1 MTSDPNRFDLLKPGL
16 CGTHRGAPIARPLVG
31 DAGAATETEYLE
43 ADPSPARRE
52 GETYDL
58 SHEAAEAMNVA
69 LALGQPLLVT
79 GEPGCGKTALAYGV
93 AWQLGL
99 DHVWRHDTQSTATAD
114 ELFYRFDHL
123 RRFHDASLKEP
134 SALSKGASD
143 YVELQA
149 MGSAL
154 LRGTT
159 QVVLLDEIDKAPRDL
174 PNDLLCRIE
183 EPMFFTVRE
192 VPGAER
198 VRQRVRHLV
207 IITSNGE
214 RELPEP
220 FLRRCV
226 YLDLAFP
233 SKPETLIKIVQ
244 RHLGGGGDARV
255 VEAAVTRF
263 LALRKQLEAE
273 RPEGLARKP
282 STSELIAWTRM
293 LQLKKV
299 KPEEVARVPLP
310 SALLK
315 HRDELDI
322 AFPSR
327 LAEG

>member
-1 MTSDPNRFDLLKPGL
+1 MTADPNRFDLLKPGL
-16 CGTHRGAPIARPLVG
+16 CGTLRGAPIARPLVG
-31 DAGAATETEYLE
+31 DAGAATETKYLE
-43 ADPSPARRE
+43 ADPSPAQRE

-58 SHEAAEAMNVA
+58 SSEAAEAANVA

-79 GEPGCGKTALAYGV
+79 GEPGCGKTSLAYGV

-123 RRFHDASLKEP
+123 RRFHDASVKEP
-134 SALSKGASD
+134 GALSRGAKD

-149 MGSAL
+149 MGAAL
-154 LRGTT
+154 RRDTT

-174 PNDLLCRIE
+174 PNDLLRRIE

-233 SKPETLIKIVQ
+233 SKPETLVRIVQ
-244 RHLGGGGDARV
+244 RHLGGGGDGGV
-255 VEAAVTRF
+255 IKAAVTRF
-263 LALRKQLEAE
+263 LDLRKKLEDG

-282 STSELIAWTRM
+282 STSELIAWARVLHM
-293 LQLKKV
+293 KGV
-299 KPEEVARVPLP
+299 KPEKVASVPLP

-315 HRDELDI
+315 HRDELDLV
-322 AFPSR
+322 FPSR
-327 LAEG
+327 LADG